1 MPPKFGDLSKSAADH
16 LSDDFTG
23 PDANVSSFKS
33 KLKTNFEGLQSFRG
47 EAGKDGATLTS
58 AVNFDWGGKVA
69 TPAKLTWKFPK
80 PLGIAGIA
88 FDKLEMDKSGK
99 QKLEAA
105 LDMDA
110 LAKVSGLNC
119 NINTD
124 LNFGNLGGTSFA
136 ATYKGIS
143 NAQIKCE
150 VNADKLVKA
159 AFTEAGAYSAEA
171 TYSAGGGATVG
182 VKHSPA
188 STLDVGVQYVT
199 GPATF
204 SALVQENFSAKTFHC
219 FYKLNN
225 DMNLGAVYN
234 LGGKKNDGQWGAG
247 LRWNVCDGTVFKGKV
262 TGKAGSNMILS
273 TAIKQTLAKGVTMT
287 AGTNVPLDSPD
298 KAMTWGLAFSVE

>member
-16 LSDDFTG
+16 LSDDYTG
-23 PDANVSSFKS
+23 SDANVSSFKS
-33 KLKTNFEGLQSFRG
+33 KVKTNFEGVQSFREEG
-47 EAGKDGATLTS
+47 GKDGATLTT

-69 TPAKLTWKFPK
+69 TPAKLTFKFPK

-88 FDKLEMDKSGK
+88 FDKFEMDKSGK
-99 QKLEAA
+99 QKLECG
-105 LDMDA
+105 LDMDT

-119 NINTD
+119 NVNTD
-124 LNFGNLGGTSFA
+124 LDFGNLAGTTLG

-143 NAQIKCE
+143 NAQCKAE
-150 VNADKLVKA
+150 VNVDKLVKVA
-159 AFTEAGAYSAEA
+159 LTDAKAYSAEA
-171 TYSAGGGATVG
+171 TYSVGGGATVG
-182 VKHSPA
+182 VKHSPE

-204 SALVQENFSAKTFHC
+204 SCMVQEGFSAKTFHC

-225 DMNLGAVYN
+225 DMKLGAVYN
-234 LGGKKNDGQWGAG
+234 LGGKKTDGQWGAG
-247 LRWNVCDGTVFKGKV
+247 LAWNVCDGTLFKGKV
-262 TGKAGSNMILS
+262 TGKAGANLMLS

-298 KAMTWGLAFSVE
+298 KAMTWGLAFNIE